1 MLILGSQEST
11 SRISN
16 PYIRRL
22 IELRLE
28 QLGSFDDGLLIVV
41 EAADSVA
48 ELEVVS
54 GCSILHDPFEDV
66 PFGHPDFTPSFDYL
80 ETHHDESG
88 SVICYEMHFDDS
100 STDGIGTTL
109 FIRTEEGINADMLAL
124 CRTFATNAVS
134 QS

>member
-1 MLILGSQEST
+1 MLILGSPETT

-16 PYIRRL
+16 PYIHHL

-41 EAADSVA
+41 DDCDSVD
-48 ELEVVS
+48 ELEAVC
-54 GCSILHDPFEDV
+54 GCSLLHDHFEDV

-80 ETHHDESG
+80 EAHHDESG
-88 SVICYEMHFDDS
+88 NVVCYEMHFDDS
-100 STDGIGTTL
+100 SDDGIGTTL
-109 FIRTEEGINADMLAL
+109 FIPTDESINADLLAL

-134 QS
+134 QL